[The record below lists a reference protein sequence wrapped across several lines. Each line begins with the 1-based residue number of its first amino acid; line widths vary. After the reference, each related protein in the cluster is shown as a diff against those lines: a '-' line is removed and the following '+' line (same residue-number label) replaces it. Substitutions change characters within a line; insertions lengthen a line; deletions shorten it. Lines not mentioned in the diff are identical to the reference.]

1 MKVTKKQLRDIIKEE
16 VSAAFRAADDA
27 AETRYQ
33 GGDSQNFY
41 GLFENLFSYA
51 QQYDRDGRGEMA
63 KDLDEAIKSVFSN
76 NEELDNKELL
86 VELHEAIWNVG
97 QDHSEKVYK
106 RKA

>member
-51 QQYDRDGRGEMA
+51 QQYDRDGRGKMA
-63 KDLDEAIKSVFSN
+63 EDLDKAIKSVLSK
-76 NEELDNKELL
+76 NKELL

>member
-1 MKVTKKQLRDIIKEE
+1 MKVTKKQLTDIIKEE
-16 VSAAFRAADDA
+16 VSAAFKAADDA

-51 QQYDRDGRGEMA
+51 QQYDRDGRGKMA
-63 KDLDEAIKSVFSN
+63 KDLDEAIKSVLS
-76 NEELDNKELL
+76 DNQELL
-86 VELHEAIWNVG
+86 VKLHEAIWNVG

>member
-1 MKVTKKQLRDIIKEE
+1 MKVTKKQLTDIIKEE

-51 QQYDRDGRGEMA
+51 QQYSRDKRGEMA
-63 KDLDEAIKSVFSN
+63 EDLDEAIKSVLS
-76 NEELDNKELL
+76 DNQELL
-86 VELHEAIWNVG
+86 VKLHEAIWNVG